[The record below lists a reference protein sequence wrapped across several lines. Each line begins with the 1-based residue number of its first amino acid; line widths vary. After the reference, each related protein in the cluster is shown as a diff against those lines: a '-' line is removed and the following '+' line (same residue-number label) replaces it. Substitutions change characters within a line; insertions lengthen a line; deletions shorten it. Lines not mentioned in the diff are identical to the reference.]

1 LHLEA
6 NVCSLLLE
14 SSGASIAQSTSITA
28 DVLEALKECPTKNY
42 VVVEQE
48 GVSAADYADGRSTPR
63 LTQYM
68 AGQHDDVKSTVS
80 VPDVVGK
87 VDVAEITRYLE
98 TKCGSVKSVQ
108 LDTPPAS
115 KALRSLYMGQQGTLG
130 TLGLT
135 QLITDIFRSISR
147 RQLLQVRRI
156 TRLHRHLH
164 HHPSH
169 RSTSQGAV

>member
-1 LHLEA
+1 M
-6 NVCSLLLE
+6 LLE

-68 AGQHDDVKSTVS
+68 AGQHEQVKSIVS

-87 VDVAEITRYLE
+87 VDAAEITKHLE
-98 TKCGSVKSVQ
+98 MKCGPVKSVQ

-115 KALRSLYMGQQGTLG
+115 KALRALYMGQQGTLRMFE
-130 TLGLT
+130 T
-135 QLITDIFRSISR
+135 
-147 RQLLQVRRI
+147 
-156 TRLHRHLH
+156 
-164 HHPSH
+164 
-169 RSTSQGAV
+169 

>member
-1 LHLEA
+1 M
-6 NVCSLLLE
+6 LE
-14 SSGASIAQSTSITA
+14 SSGASIAHSTSITA

-63 LTQYM
+63 LAQYM
-68 AGQHDDVKSTVS
+68 AGQHHDVKSTVS

-87 VDVAEITRYLE
+87 VDVTEITKYLE
-98 TKCGSVKSVQ
+98 SKCGSVKSVQ

-130 TLGLT
+130 IL
-135 QLITDIFRSISR
+135 
-147 RQLLQVRRI
+147 
-156 TRLHRHLH
+156 
-164 HHPSH
+164 
-169 RSTSQGAV
+169 